1 MLTAKIKETGQGG
14 GGRWLGGWW
23 LLRLLSSSLPDVQRS
38 LKFIHKTTHTH
49 THTKNLIHSC
59 GLILSVD
66 SVIHCKVK
74 VEREQTKPRNTVL
87 AISHKP
93 VQTRF
98 DTEDKNTS
106 SKSISF
112 SFGIN
117 HTIDAFFGRQRCHN
131 YPTPQAGS

>member
-1 MLTAKIKETGQGG
+1 MVGGVVASTAALQLITRCSEVTQ
-14 GGRWLGGWW
+14 
-23 LLRLLSSSLPDVQRS
+23 VYTQ
-38 LKFIHKTTHTH
+38 THTH

-131 YPTPQAGS
+131 YPTPQTGSSCLTMATCR